1 MEHYKNFS
9 LEPIVYQNELGLDCI
24 EQWKDIPDYEGLYQV
39 SDLGRVKRLDR
50 YKNHSSGKGTF
61 LSKEKIL
68 TQQNNNKFYLFI
80 SLSKNSIKKQ
90 FTIHSLVANTFL
102 NHKSNQ
108 SNLVIDHKDNK
119 RQNNK
124 LFNLQLITPREN
136 SSKDRINKSGF
147 TGVKKTTNRFV
158 SIIENKGKTFNLGSF
173 DTPEEASEKYNQAVR
188 LIDANKD
195 IFHLVKTRINLNY
208 FTGVCKSKN
217 KFQARIIIDNKFVNL
232 GIFDTAELAGLEYQK
247 ALKIKNKGGK
257 VMPTENIKVSEVGF
271 KGIYKSGLNFR
282 VRISVN
288 GINKDLGT
296 FSNIESANERYL
308 EAKKLIS
315 EAKSIEH
322 FYPKKSPIK
331 TYKGVFKNGDKYQAK
346 LTIKGKTNN
355 LGSYDNPESARD
367 VYVEAVLLL
376 NKGQSIEHLIKRRN

>member
-9 LEPIVYQNELGLDCI
+9 LEPIVYQNEAGFDCI

-61 LSKEKIL
+61 LSREKIMKQ
-68 TQQNNNKFYLFI
+68 TKTNVGYLFVAI
-80 SLSKNSIKKQ
+80 YRELQKKQ
-90 FTIHSLVANTFL
+90 FTTHYLVSNAFL
-102 NHKSNQ
+102 NHKSKQ
-108 SNLVIDHKDNK
+108 SNLVIDHKDNIK
-119 RQNNK
+119 EHNM
-124 LFNLQLITPREN
+124 LSNLQLITVRKN
-136 SSKDRINKSGF
+136 SSKDSINKSGF
-147 TGVKKTTNRFV
+147 TGVIKKSNRFE
-158 SIIENKGKTFNLGSF
+158 SIISNKGKIFNLGTF
-173 DTPEEASEKYNQAVR
+173 RTAEEASKKYNEAVS
-188 LIDANKD
+188 LIDDNKD
-195 IFHLVKTRINLNY
+195 IFHLVKTRTNTNS

-288 GINKDLGT
+288 GINRDFGT
-296 FSNIESANERYL
+296 FSNIDLANERYL
-308 EAKKLIS
+308 EVKKLIS
-315 EAKSIEH
+315 EKKPIEH
-322 FYPKKSPIK
+322 LFTQKSPNK

-355 LGSYDNPESARD
+355 LGSYDNPELARD
-367 VYVEAVLLL
+367 VYEKAVFLLK
-376 NKGQSIEHLIKRRN
+376 NGQSIDYLIKRRN